1 MLPSGDA
8 PASDHE
14 GLDLIIIGGG
24 IGGVICLK
32 YALDAGLRALV
43 LEREAG
49 VGGIWRSL
57 PAWQEIQSSK
67 EEWTLED
74 IPIAGEDQA
83 SILQNIEAW
92 VDRFDLSS
100 RIRLGSP
107 VRSAKPCEGGW
118 RIETDSG
125 VYQSRFLLAAT
136 GGHNRPI
143 IPPVQRVGSAI
154 AEYHSTQLM
163 DPALIRDKDVIVVG
177 GGASAWDLL
186 DLCLEQGAR
195 QVMWVYRSHK
205 WMRPSLSP
213 KNAGGGNRRLAQA
226 QMLGLPTPIVNRLL
240 NRKLRARY
248 LKLGLDQ
255 LLPDRDYDL
264 DRDQS
269 PPGRRTMLM
278 NLTKIQH
285 HRGEIARIEGDEACL
300 ADGRRLKTDV
310 ILWGTGFE
318 MDLSYLDVEPL
329 SRLTRLED
337 AASRCGSLFRA
348 LDAPN
353 LFLLAPGILDTNV
366 PTPWAYAHTAKSM
379 MSHIKGRRIF
389 GTKVAKTR
397 AQYFNLVRFL
407 AARDRQNYPWGKW
420 KVRYLRLAFLWEG
433 DRPLPL
439 P

>member
-1 MLPSGDA
+1 MLPTGDDSA
-8 PASDHE
+8 RDHE
-14 GLDLIIIGGG
+14 GLDLLIIGGG
-24 IGGVICLK
+24 IGGMICLK
-32 YALDAGLRALV
+32 YALDAGLRARV

-67 EEWTLED
+67 EEWALGD
-74 IPIAGEDQA
+74 IPITGEDQA

-92 VDRFDLSS
+92 VSRFDLSPH
-100 RIRLGSP
+100 IRLGSP
-107 VRSAKPCEGGW
+107 VRSAKPVEGGW
-118 RIETDSG
+118 RVETDSG
-125 VYQSRFLLAAT
+125 AYESRFLLAAT
-136 GGHNRPI
+136 GGHNRPV
-143 IPPVQRVGSAI
+143 IPTVERVGASI
-154 AEYHSTQLM
+154 TEYHSTQLR
-163 DPALIRDKDVIVVG
+163 DPNLLRDKDVIVVG
-177 GGASAWDLL
+177 GGTSAWDLL
-186 DLCLEQGAR
+186 DLCFEHGAR
-195 QVMWVYRSHK
+195 QVHWVYHSHK
-205 WMRPSLSP
+205 WMRPSLAP
-213 KNAGGGNRRLAQA
+213 KNTGGSNRRLAQA

-248 LKLGLDQ
+248 LKLGLGE

-278 NLTKIQH
+278 NLPKIQQ

-300 ADGRRLKTDV
+300 ADGRRLKADIV
-310 ILWGTGFE
+310 LWGTGFE
-318 MDLSYLDVEPL
+318 MDLGYLDVEPL
-329 SRLTRLED
+329 SRLVRPEA

-353 LFLLAPGILDTNV
+353 LFLLAPAILDTNV
-366 PTPWAYAHTAKSM
+366 PTPWAYAHAAKSI
-379 MSHIKGRRIF
+379 MSHIRGRRIF
-389 GTKVAKTR
+389 GTKVAKRR

-407 AARDRQNYPWGKW
+407 AARDRQNYPWMKW

-433 DRPLPL
+433 GKPLPL

>member
-1 MLPSGDA
+1 MLPPGDA

-14 GLDLIIIGGG
+14 GLDLLIIGGG

-67 EEWTLED
+67 EEWTLGD
-74 IPIAGEDQA
+74 IPIAGADQA
-83 SILQNIEAW
+83 SILGNIEAW
-92 VDRFDLSS
+92 MSRFGLSS

-107 VRSAKPCEGGW
+107 ARSAKPDEGGW
-118 RIETDSG
+118 RVETDSG
-125 VYQSRFLLAAT
+125 VYRSRFLLAAT
-136 GGHNRPI
+136 GGHNRPV
-143 IPPVQRVGSAI
+143 IPPVERAGAAI

-163 DPALIRDKDVIVVG
+163 DPDSIQDRDVIVVG

-186 DLCLEQGAR
+186 DLCFKHGAR
-195 QVMWVYRSHK
+195 QVHWVYRSHK
-205 WMRPSLSP
+205 WMRPSLAP
-213 KNAGGGNRRLAQA
+213 KITGGGNRRLAQA

-248 LKLGLDQ
+248 QNMGLDQ

-269 PPGRRTMLM
+269 PPGRRTMLA
-278 NLTKIQH
+278 NLAKIQQ

-300 ADGRRLKTDV
+300 ADGRRLKADV

-318 MDLSYLDVEPL
+318 MDLGYLDVGDL
-329 SRLTRLED
+329 SRLTRLEE

-353 LFLLAPGILDTNV
+353 LFLLAPAILDTNV
-366 PTPWAYAHTAKSM
+366 PTPWAYAHAAKSI

-389 GTKVAKTR
+389 DTRVAKTR
-397 AQYFNLVRFL
+397 AQYFDLVRFL
-407 AARDRQNYPWGKW
+407 AARDRGNYPWGRW
-420 KVRYLRLAFLWEG
+420 KVRYLRLAFLWDG
-433 DRPLPL
+433 GKPLPL